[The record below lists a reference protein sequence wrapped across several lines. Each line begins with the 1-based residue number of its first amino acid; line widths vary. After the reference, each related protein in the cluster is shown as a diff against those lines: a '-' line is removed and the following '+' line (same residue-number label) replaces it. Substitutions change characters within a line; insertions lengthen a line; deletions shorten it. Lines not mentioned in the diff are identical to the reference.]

1 MLARYLFCAAASRSR
16 RRPDHASRR
25 PPVRASSEFPD
36 DPALPALGA
45 IRAIG
50 LARAIPTLGLPD
62 DPVELILRA
71 YKPGARATFEAR
83 VGSRRFAVKAYA
95 SGASSEAALYDAL
108 HAAGLAGQS
117 GARVP
122 PLLAFERDLH
132 LMVIGWL
139 EGPTASALVKRGEGR
154 RAGELAASWVRRVIS
169 LPVTLGPPRG
179 ATDVLSRIPTWA
191 ASLRAADPVL
201 GAAAGVVAG
210 LLALTEPKPRSRPV
224 PSRLAA
230 LVDAVRDRGRGWL
243 AGLRASDPAMRFA
256 ATALPPA
263 PARTQARESAPVLVH
278 GTLYARHVI
287 DLGDGPGVIDWQQ
300 FGQGPIEFDAGT
312 FLATIWR
319 IGQKDAGLSPE
330 AARTEEAFLAGT
342 AGQLNPSAV
351 AWYRAAMLLRLA
363 DKYGRQGG
371 GALVDAHA
379 LLSEAVRQTGAAG

>member
-16 RRPDHASRR
+16 RRPDHVSRR
-25 PPVRASSEFPD
+25 PPVRATSEFPD

-45 IRAIG
+45 IRAMG
-50 LARAIPTLGLPD
+50 LARALPSLGLPD

-83 VGSRRFAVKAYA
+83 MASRRFAVKAYA
-95 SGASSEAALYDAL
+95 SGASAEAALYDAL

-122 PLLAFERDLH
+122 PLLAFERNLEVV
-132 LMVIGWL
+132 VIGWL
-139 EGPTASALVKRGEGR
+139 DGPTATDLVKRGEGR
-154 RAGELAASWVRRVIS
+154 RAGELAAAWVRRVVS
-169 LPVTLGPPRG
+169 LPVNLGSPRG
-179 ATDVLSRIPTWA
+179 AADILARARKWA
-191 ASLRAADPVL
+191 ANLGAADPVL

-210 LLALTEPKPRSRPV
+210 MLGLTEPTRR
-224 PSRLAA
+224 RRTQGGLGG
-230 LVDAVRDRGRGWL
+230 LVDAVRDRARGWV
-243 AGLRASDPAMRFA
+243 AGVRASDPAMRFA
-256 ATALPPA
+256 AGALPPA
-263 PARTQARESAPVLVH
+263 PARTRAKESTPGLVH
-278 GTLYARHVI
+278 GTLYARHLI
-287 DLGDGPGVIDWQQ
+287 DVGDGPGVIDWQQ
-300 FGQGPIEFDAGT
+300 FGQGPAEFDAGT

>member
-1 MLARYLFCAAASRSR
+1 MLARSLSQPTVSRSCR
-16 RRPDHASRR
+16 RREHASRH

-36 DPALPALGA
+36 DPALPALEA
-45 IRAIG
+45 IRAMG
-50 LARAIPTLGLPD
+50 LARAIPSLGLPD

-122 PLLAFERDLH
+122 PLLAFERNLE
-132 LMVIGWL
+132 LVVIGWL
-139 EGPTASALVKRGEGR
+139 DGPTATDLVKRGEGR
-154 RAGELAASWVRRVIS
+154 RAGELAADWVRRVVS
-169 LPVTLGPPRG
+169 LPVNLGSPRG
-179 ATDVLSRIPTWA
+179 AADILARTRKWA
-191 ASLRAADPVL
+191 ANLRAADPVL
-201 GAAAGVVAG
+201 GAAASVVAG
-210 LLALTEPKPRSRPV
+210 MLALTEPQPRSAPV
-224 PSRLAA
+224 QSGLGA
-230 LVDAVRDRGRGWL
+230 LIDTLRDRARGW
-243 AGLRASDPAMRFA
+243 AADLRASDPAMRFA
-256 ATALPPA
+256 AAALPPA
-263 PARTQARESAPVLVH
+263 PVRTRARESAPVLVH

>member
-122 PLLAFERDLH
+122 PLLAFERNLE
-132 LMVIGWL
+132 LVVIGWL
-139 EGPTASALVKRGEGR
+139 DGPTATDLVKRGEGR
-154 RAGELAASWVRRVIS
+154 RAGELAADWVRRVVS
-169 LPVTLGPPRG
+169 LPVNLGSPRG
-179 ATDVLSRIPTWA
+179 AADILARTRKWA
-191 ASLRAADPVL
+191 ANLRAADPVL
-201 GAAAGVVAG
+201 GAAASVVAG
-210 LLALTEPKPRSRPV
+210 MLALTEPQPRSAPV
-224 PSRLAA
+224 QSGLGA
-230 LVDAVRDRGRGWL
+230 LIDTLRDRARGW
-243 AGLRASDPAMRFA
+243 AADLRASDPAMRFA
-256 ATALPPA
+256 AAALPPA
-263 PARTQARESAPVLVH
+263 PVRTRARESAPVLVH

>member
-1 MLARYLFCAAASRSR
+1 MLARSLSQPTVSRSCR
-16 RRPDHASRR
+16 RREHASRH

-45 IRAIG
+45 IRAMG
-50 LARAIPTLGLPD
+50 LARAIPSLGLPD

-122 PLLAFERDLH
+122 PLLAFERNLEVV
-132 LMVIGWL
+132 VIGWL
-139 EGPTASALVKRGEGR
+139 DGPTATDLVKRGEGR
-154 RAGELAASWVRRVIS
+154 RAGELAAAWVRRVVS
-169 LPVTLGPPRG
+169 LPVNLGSPRG
-179 ATDVLSRIPTWA
+179 AADILARARKWA
-191 ASLRAADPVL
+191 ANLGAADPVL

-210 LLALTEPKPRSRPV
+210 MLALTEPTRR
-224 PSRLAA
+224 RRRTQGGLGG
-230 LVDAVRDRGRGWL
+230 LVDAVRDRARGWV
-243 AGLRASDPAMRFA
+243 AGVRASDPAMRFA
-256 ATALPPA
+256 AGALPPA
-263 PARTQARESAPVLVH
+263 PARTRAKESTPGLVH
-278 GTLYARHVI
+278 GTLYARHLI
-287 DLGDGPGVIDWQQ
+287 DVGDGPGVIDWQQ
-300 FGQGPIEFDAGT
+300 FGQGPAEFDAGT

-319 IGQKDAGLSPE
+319 IGQKEARLAPE

-342 AGQLNPSAV
+342 ASQLNRSAV

-363 DKYGRQGG
+363 DKYGRRGG
-371 GALVDAHA
+371 DALVDAHA
-379 LLSEAVRQTGAAG
+379 LLSEAVQTGAAG

>member
-1 MLARYLFCAAASRSR
+1 MLARSLSQPTVSRSR
-16 RRPDHASRR
+16 RRREHASRH

-36 DPALPALGA
+36 DPALPALEA
-45 IRAIG
+45 IRAMG
-50 LARAIPTLGLPD
+50 LARAIPSLGLPD

-122 PLLAFERDLH
+122 PLLAFERNLE
-132 LMVIGWL
+132 LVVIGWL
-139 EGPTASALVKRGEGR
+139 DGPTATDLVKRGEGR
-154 RAGELAASWVRRVIS
+154 RAGELAADWVRRVVS
-169 LPVTLGPPRG
+169 LPVNLGSPRG
-179 ATDVLSRIPTWA
+179 AADILARTRKWA
-191 ASLRAADPVL
+191 ANLRAADPVL
-201 GAAAGVVAG
+201 GAAASVVAG
-210 LLALTEPKPRSRPV
+210 MLALTEPQPRSAPV
-224 PSRLAA
+224 QSGLGA
-230 LVDAVRDRGRGWL
+230 LIDTLRDRARGW
-243 AGLRASDPAMRFA
+243 AADLRASDPAMRFA
-256 ATALPPA
+256 AAALPPA
-263 PARTQARESAPVLVH
+263 PVRTRARESAPVLVH

-342 AGQLNPSAV
+342 LGQLNPSAV